1 MVKRLDTYLTL
12 NVLKVFILTESAGI
26 VLMVVIEFFE
36 KMETFTS
43 SAGSFGLSIVYLL
56 LRSPANINLILPL
69 AFLIS
74 MLVVLVL
81 MIRGNE
87 MMAIR
92 TSGISTLSLMRPLIG
107 LALVLV
113 AGSFIF
119 SEWVVPASSNAAEYI
134 YRIRI
139 KKEQESVF
147 FKNDRIWF
155 KKDNTINNIDFFD
168 PKKDTIRGLTVL
180 ELSPDHLIRK
190 RIDAESGKWEEG
202 RWVFSNVTERTFD
215 KDGIVARKTI
225 ARAAGLI
232 QQPPVLFK
240 VVQKNPEDM
249 GYRELSKHIRKLKRN
264 GHDTQKYLVD
274 LYNKVAFPFINL
286 IMVFAALSVG
296 LRYTRTKHISKGIV
310 SGLSLGVLYWFFHSV
325 ALSLGYSEIFPPV
338 FAAWFSNIFFFCA
351 GVLGIVSLKT

>member
-1 MVKRLDTYLTL
+1 MVKRLDQYLISA
-12 NVLKVFILTESAGI
+12 VLKVFILTELAGI

-36 KMETFTS
+36 KMDTFTA
-43 SAGSFGLSIVYLL
+43 SAASFGLGMVYLL
-56 LRSPANINLILPL
+56 LRSPANINLIMPL

-74 MLVVLVL
+74 MLVALVL

-87 MMAIR
+87 IMAIR
-92 TSGISTLSLMRPLIG
+92 TSGISTLSLMRPLVG

-119 SEWVVPASSNAAEYI
+119 SEWVVPASSSAAEYI

-155 KKDNTINNIDFFD
+155 KKDNTISNIDYFD

-180 ELSPDHLIRK
+180 ELSPDSLIRK
-190 RIDAESGKWEEG
+190 RIDADSGKWEDG
-202 RWVFSNVTERTFD
+202 RWLFTNVTERIFD
-215 KDGIVARKTI
+215 KNGIVSRKTVPK
-225 ARAAGLI
+225 AAGLI
-232 QQPPVLFK
+232 QQPPAVFK
-240 VVQKNPEDM
+240 VIQKDPVDM
-249 GYRELSKHIRKLKRN
+249 GYSELSKHIRRLKRN
-264 GHDTQKYLVD
+264 GHDTRKYLVD
-274 LYNKVAFPFINL
+274 LYNKISFPFINL

-310 SGLSLGVLYWFFHSV
+310 SGLSLGVLYWFFHSI

-338 FAAWFSNIFFFCA
+338 FAAWFSNILFFCA